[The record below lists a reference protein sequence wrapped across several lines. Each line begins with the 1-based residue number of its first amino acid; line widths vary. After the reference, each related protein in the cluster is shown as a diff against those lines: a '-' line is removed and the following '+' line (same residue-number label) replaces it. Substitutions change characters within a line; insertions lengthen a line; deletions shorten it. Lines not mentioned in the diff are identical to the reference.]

1 MPVILR
7 RRQLSPFDGKSSGR
21 NTEGEMEEFPFFI
34 PSEKSWV
41 TEKEPIFS
49 WIGYICLVISELILT
64 SGTCLKRNCSMTG
77 FYCLFLPPSQII
89 CRYSD
94 SWTVC
99 CKSPLGKSRNGKNSF
114 FPRWLFLIWACLS
127 QCEISKGQE
136 KGIRKRKR
144 LFQWH
149 LWNFFLDQ
157 DLLLLLSFFSAAR
170 C

>member
-21 NTEGEMEEFPFFI
+21 NAEGEMEEFPFFI

-64 SGTCLKRNCSMTG
+64 SGTCLKRSCSMTG
-77 FYCLFLPPSQII
+77 FYCLFLPPRQII
-89 CRYSD
+89 CRYSG

-114 FPRWLFLIWACLS
+114 FSKMALSDLSMFVSMWDKQRSREGNQEEEKAFSMTFMKFFFGPRSPSLAVIL
-127 QCEISKGQE
+127 
-136 KGIRKRKR
+136 
-144 LFQWH
+144 
-149 LWNFFLDQ
+149 
-157 DLLLLLSFFSAAR
+157 
-170 C
+170 